1 MSGNRPGVRA
11 GRASPRDLPPLS
23 LDIHRMLDTF
33 ARQAVRAEFRFDAG
47 APLSVTVAFL
57 VDGAPR
63 VTWLVG
69 RDLLH
74 QGLFSMSGLGDV
86 QVWPTAGPDAERATA
101 WLRLDSYDTTAV
113 FELPVPPLASWLGHT
128 YELVPAGE
136 EMDGTDWDAV
146 TTDLL
151 SAPETPSG

>member
-11 GRASPRDLPPLS
+11 GRAAPRELARLS
-23 LDIHRMLDTF
+23 LDIHRTRDSC
-33 ARQAVRAEFRFDAG
+33 ARQAVRAELRFDAG
-47 APLSVTVAFL
+47 APLAVTVAFL

-69 RDLLH
+69 RDLLR
-74 QGLFSMSGLGDV
+74 QGLFSASGLGDV
-86 QVWPTAGPDAERATA
+86 QMWPATRADDERATA
-101 WLRLDSYDTTAV
+101 WLRLKAHDTTAL
-113 FELPVPPLASWLGHT
+113 FELPVPPLANWLAHT

-136 EMDGTDWDAV
+136 EMDGVDWDAV

-151 SAPETPSG
+151 AAPESPSG